1 MSTRTWLPIRLVGRR
16 GPMNL
21 LTIRLDVRW
30 SLILPLCL
38 VWFRWRPLLRSL
50 RSSFLFRSA
59 MYFNSLEI
67 GVLSYSFLLSYELL
81 CVLLDEGIRS
91 SRRQFIMM
99 PFCHVSLISK
109 DPTLRSTARSAQKS
123 LERVD
128 LESRDCSSG
137 ENTTVTRNNSAN
149 EE

>member
-91 SRRQFIMM
+91 SRRQFIGWFFSDV
-99 PFCHVSLISK
+99 FCHLPDFKRASIAVYCKIRMVVSRGWTWRVEIVHLEG
-109 DPTLRSTARSAQKS
+109 TLP
-123 LERVD
+123 
-128 LESRDCSSG
+128 
-137 ENTTVTRNNSAN
+137 
-149 EE
+149 

>member
-1 MSTRTWLPIRLVGRR
+1 MMSTRTWLPIRLVGRR

-30 SLILPLCL
+30 SQILPLCL
-38 VWFRWRPLLRSL
+38 VWFRWRPLL

-81 CVLLDEGIRS
+81 CVLLDEDIRS

-109 DPTLRSTARSAQKS
+109 DLALRSTARSAQKS